1 MAKTVT
7 LRLGDDV
14 YEELREAA
22 VAERRSLSNLVETAA
37 LARIREAHF
46 VDDEEMGEILSD
58 DALVHRLKTGSQQA
72 RRHKGRIAHDARVG
86 ADRCG
91 RIPNSHVPELPDLE
105 YPNCWNRFVKTTVD
119 IPESELSDAI
129 RFTGAKT
136 KREAVVTAI
145 AETNRRRRMAELAGY
160 AGTCPD
166 LLTVDELL
174 GQRRSRMEAVDPD

>member
-1 MAKTVT
+1 M
-7 LRLGDDV
+7 
-14 YEELREAA
+14 
-22 VAERRSLSNLVETAA
+22 
-37 LARIREAHF
+37 
-46 VDDEEMGEILSD
+46 
-58 DALVHRLKTGSQQA
+58 
-72 RRHKGRIAHDARVG
+72 
-86 ADRCG
+86 
-91 RIPNSHVPELPDLE
+91 
-105 YPNCWNRFVKTTVD
+105 KTTID

-166 LLTVDELL
+166 PLTVDELL